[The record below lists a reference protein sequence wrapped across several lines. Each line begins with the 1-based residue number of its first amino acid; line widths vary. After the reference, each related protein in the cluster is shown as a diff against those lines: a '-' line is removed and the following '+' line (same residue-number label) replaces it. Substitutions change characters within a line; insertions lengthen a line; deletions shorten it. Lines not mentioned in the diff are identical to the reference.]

1 MAGTVMPSPLFV
13 GLDNSGNPL
22 SGGKLHTYSPGTT
35 SDLATYSDAALSS
48 ANANP
53 VVLDA
58 GGRAP
63 VYLSNT
69 SYKFVLRDSADV
81 LVWTR
86 DNVQSTQ
93 VTQVIANEHI
103 PLFGTDE
110 VGDNATAYPSGAT
123 GAVIVPG
130 SKILSLDNAN
140 LSGTWQLHGML
151 RGDGSGTP
159 SITVGLMNAT
169 DADTT
174 ALVEV
179 TSTSTVGARVTS
191 GTITF
196 ASGTKLYA
204 CKVKAG
210 SSANYGYAYGL
221 ELVRVA

>member
-1 MAGTVMPSPLFV
+1 
-13 GLDNSGNPL
+13 
-22 SGGKLHTYSPGTT
+22 
-35 SDLATYSDAALSS
+35 
-48 ANANP
+48 
-53 VVLDA
+53 
-58 GGRAP
+58 
-63 VYLSNT
+63 
-69 SYKFVLRDSADV
+69 V

-103 PLFGTDE
+103 PFFGTDE

-140 LSGTWQLHGML
+140 LSGTWQLHAML

-196 ASGTKLYA
+196 GSGTKLYA